1 MLQTR
6 IIVCL
11 SVCLALVCGGW
22 ALNNHYSPYQAD
34 PADSMVRAADRDSGI
49 RLSTRSFTPREYVRV
64 TRPIRLL
71 QAE

>member
-1 MLQTR
+1 MLKTR

-22 ALNNHYSPYQAD
+22 ALNNHCSPYRAD

-49 RLSTRSFTPREYVRV
+49 RSFTPREYVRV
-64 TRPIRLL
+64 TRPIRPL

>member
-1 MLQTR
+1 MLKTR
-6 IIVCL
+6 IIVCF

-22 ALNNHYSPYQAD
+22 ALNNHYSPYHAD
-34 PADSMVRAADRDSGI
+34 PAGSRLRAADSGTP
-49 RLSTRSFTPREYVRV
+49 LSSRSFAPREYVRI